1 MKKIALI
8 VAMLFVT
15 TYASAGLRDKIHL
28 GLKAGLGYQAN
39 EVKLANITD
48 FSLSS
53 NAGWFAGAAV
63 DIELPKKF
71 SIQPEAVFS
80 HYKFNIE
87 NAIDGYMKVNQI
99 EIPVMVGYDLTK
111 MLKVQVGPRFCV
123 MEDVNGVAEN
133 AAEFVEGVTSAW
145 NWNSPILG
153 YALGLEANIWK
164 IVITAR
170 YNGEF
175 KKAEVLGFPAGGTN
189 RISNFQLGVGYF
201 F

>member
-15 TYASAGLRDKIHL
+15 TYASAGLKEKFEF
-28 GLKAGLGYQAN
+28 GVKAGLGYQAN
-39 EVKLANITD
+39 DIKTAIAD

-53 NAGWFAGAAV
+53 NAGWFAGALV
-63 DIELPKKF
+63 NLDLGKKF

-99 EIPVMVGYDLTK
+99 EIPVMVGYDITNMLT
-111 MLKVQVGPRFCV
+111 VQVGPRFCV
-123 MEDVNGVAEN
+123 MEDVNGM
-133 AAEFVEGVTSAW
+133 VEGTSDLVNGAAW
-145 NWNSPILG
+145 NWNSPLLG
-153 YALGLEANIWK
+153 YAIGLEANIWK
-164 IVITAR
+164 IVISAR

-175 KKAEVLGFPAGGTN
+175 KKAEVLGFTTGTN
-189 RISNFQLGVGYF
+189 RISNFQLGVGYCF
-201 F
+201 